1 MSGKKKLLIY
11 TGHNELIGGDVFYMF
26 NILNEL
32 NYDKFSIEL
41 FTDVNEKF
49 QKRAEAW
56 LKVEQE
62 YTQLKTAP
70 TLFKK
75 FWLDEVYEKAE
86 QKNTGIS
93 KIVYGLLSLKLGKI
107 KMLNVLR
114 YIFRRIVFRRIRWW
128 FKNFFV
134 FYKIFKQRKG
144 KVDIFHFNNGGYP
157 AKEAGLIAMI
167 VAKLFKVPNIIMT
180 FHNIPAKRSRPI
192 DYFYDFII
200 SRITNQI
207 ISASRT
213 IADEMIR
220 LRKFPEDLIVIN
232 RCGLPD
238 IKLLSDDEK
247 TIIRQGLDIRDDQLI
262 ITISGNIEEKR
273 KGHEELFDAM
283 AIVKVKVSEVLLFV
297 IGDGSKERMN
307 LLRDKVKRLEL
318 EENVRFL
325 GYRTDIYELNSIAEF
340 TLTPSVGVESIP
352 FTILE
357 GARLAKPVITTTAG
371 ACNEGVID
379 NKTGYVVEPF
389 DIQALADRMITLLH
403 DKDIRLEMGKNG
415 RQFFLDRFL
424 LKKTVLEH
432 EKIYLAGEK

>member
-1 MSGKKKLLIY
+1 MSDKKNLLIY

-32 NYDKFSIEL
+32 NYDTFSVEL
-41 FTDVNEKF
+41 LTDINKEF
-49 QKRAEAW
+49 PKRAKSW
-56 LKVEQE
+56 LKVDQE

-70 TLFKK
+70 TLFKT

-86 QKNTGIS
+86 QKNTGFS
-93 KIVYGLLSLKLGKI
+93 KIVYGLLSLKFGKI
-107 KMLNVLR
+107 KTLNVLR
-114 YIFRRIVFRRIRWW
+114 YIFKRIVFRRIRWW

-167 VAKLFKVPNIIMT
+167 AARLFKVPNIIMT
-180 FHNIPAKRSRPI
+180 FHNMPAKRSRPI

-200 SRITNQI
+200 PRITNRV
-207 ISASRT
+207 ISASRS

-220 LRKFPEDLIVIN
+220 LREFPEDLIVIN

-238 IKLLSDDEK
+238 IKLLRDDEK
-247 TIIRQGLDIRDDQLI
+247 TIIRQELGIRDDQLVI
-262 ITISGNIEEKR
+262 IISGNIEEKR
-273 KGHEELFDAM
+273 KGHSQLLDAM
-283 AIVKVKVSEVLLFV
+283 AIVKVKIPKVLLLV
-297 IGDGSKERMN
+297 IGNGSKERMK
-307 LLRDKVKRLEL
+307 LLRNKVKLLEL
-318 EENVRFL
+318 ERNVRFL
-325 GYRTDIYELNSIAEF
+325 GYRTDTYELNSISEF

-389 DIQALADRMITLLH
+389 DIRALADRMITLLL
-403 DKDIRLEMGKNG
+403 DKNLRVEMGKNG

-432 EKIYLAGEK
+432 EQMYLTIEK